1 MIIYNK
7 KGTLTA
13 GEQARYYSLNILKNL
28 VKCSVICSSLVL
40 MSLVNPQEVS
50 AQEVAKPS
58 VDSIQKIGELKAQ
71 KESNGPS
78 DQTDKKENRLSDQT
92 AQKRKLRKFRTF
104 E

>member
-1 MIIYNK
+1 M
-7 KGTLTA
+7 
-13 GEQARYYSLNILKNL
+13 
-28 VKCSVICSSLVL
+28 
-40 MSLVNPQEVS
+40 S

-58 VDSIQKIGELKAQ
+58 VDSIQKIGELKPQ

-78 DQTDKKENRLSDQT
+78 DQTDKKKNSLSDQT